1 VLNDNIPADKLSL
14 QQLKVL
20 CMHKK
25 RDDDK
30 VAISKLK
37 RPGLL
42 ALWLTWQSRPDIEFG
57 STGTE
62 VPVPVPVPVPQGVSQ
77 TNVDHNPV
85 TNDHGDVT
93 MNVEVNVDVSVL

>member
-1 VLNDNIPADKLSL
+1 
-14 QQLKVL
+14 
-20 CMHKK
+20 M
-25 RDDDK
+25 
-30 VAISKLK
+30 ISKLK

-42 ALWLTWQSRPDIEFG
+42 ALWLAWQSRPDIEFG

-62 VPVPVPVPVPQGVSQ
+62 VPVPQDVSQ

-93 MNVEVNVDVSVL
+93 MNVEVNVDVSEL